1 MSNTRFSVERHEL
14 FTATTG
20 VHPVNSRNF
29 LFGNKDL
36 LLETN
41 ILIVNTV
48 HEHIIILGIQWVFF
62 YYKQNSKVEQ
72 RLILLSN
79 HHFNTYVN
87 IPIFLHWNMYVLHLY
102 WIKQLFIQQKYD
114 WGKWVVLYT
123 EIKTIW
129 LVENGC

>member
-1 MSNTRFSVERHEL
+1 MSRNNCSDIKHDIFINHGSNTDICDVLLMSNTRFSVERHEL

-48 HEHIIILGIQWVFF
+48 HVHIIILGIQRFF
-62 YYKQNSKVEQ
+62 
-72 RLILLSN
+72 LL
-79 HHFNTYVN
+79 
-87 IPIFLHWNMYVLHLY
+87 
-102 WIKQLFIQQKYD
+102 
-114 WGKWVVLYT
+114 
-123 EIKTIW
+123 
-129 LVENGC
+129 